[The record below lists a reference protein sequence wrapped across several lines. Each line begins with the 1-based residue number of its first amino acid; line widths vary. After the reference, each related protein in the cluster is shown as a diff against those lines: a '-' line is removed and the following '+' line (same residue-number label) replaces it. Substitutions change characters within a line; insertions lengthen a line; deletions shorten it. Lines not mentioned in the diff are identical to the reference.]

1 MAVWM
6 LIETGIWAPWN
17 RMFAF
22 SPQSGEYVADNK
34 KGEHRAMLT
43 LHHQGWF
50 YGRVSIDRWI
60 RR

>member
-1 MAVWM
+1 MDADRDGNLGALESYV
-6 LIETGIWAPWN
+6 
-17 RMFAF
+17 AF